1 MKTLIA
7 IVLAIGLVGCTQT
20 PTQRTGVVDDRPR
33 LAFEEQLPGDAKD
46 YDVLI
51 DGISYGPMSQ
61 YLANEN
67 ALRVIPGSHQIEIK
81 DGSKTVF
88 TTKVFLGA
96 SSTRI
101 ITVTDYE

>member
-1 MKTLIA
+1 MKTVFA
-7 IVLAIGLVGCTQT
+7 ILLTIGLTACVQN

-33 LAFEEQLPGDAKD
+33 LAFEEQLPGEASV
-46 YDVLI
+46 YEVVI

-67 ALRVIPGSHQIEIK
+67 ALRVISGTHVIEIK
-81 DGSKTVF
+81 EGNSTVF
-88 TTKVFLGA
+88 STQVFLGA

-101 ITVTDYE
+101 ITVTENE